1 MVRERTRAE
10 EEKELDRRIDLV
22 NVVFGAALGGYIGVV
37 MTRENLTLNHSI
49 VLTLV
54 LVITVCLL
62 VAIRNILHLWRG
74 TKSGTWKLPLLV
86 LALGL
91 GFFAYVRGDNYLDL
105 AVLIPIFIGWAFA
118 FVVVVSAHAVAGAMV
133 GDDGK

>member
-1 MVRERTRAE
+1 MVREHDRAE

-37 MTRENLTLNHSI
+37 MTREDLTLNHSI

-74 TKSGTWKLPLLV
+74 TKSGTWKLPALV

-91 GFFAYVRGDNYLDL
+91 LFFAYVRGDYYLDL
-105 AVLIPIFIGWAFA
+105 AVLIPIFIGWLFA
-118 FVVVVSAHAVAGAMV
+118 FVVVVSAHALVDIRAPR
-133 GDDGK
+133 DGQ